1 LQLTSFSSHLYAF
14 FGFLLFYELAY
25 WIGGYSSVILEML
38 YKVTVCQYRETF
50 DLVSGVPWNLV
61 GNMEFF
67 LALGKEEED

>member
-1 LQLTSFSSHLYAF
+1 
-14 FGFLLFYELAY
+14 
-25 WIGGYSSVILEML
+25 ML

-50 DLVSGVPWNLV
+50 ELVSGVPWNLV